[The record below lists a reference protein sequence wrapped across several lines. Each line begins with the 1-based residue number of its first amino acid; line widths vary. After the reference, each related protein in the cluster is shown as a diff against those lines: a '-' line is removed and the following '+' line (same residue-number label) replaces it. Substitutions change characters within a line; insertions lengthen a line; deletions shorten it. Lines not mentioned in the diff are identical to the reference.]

1 MNLWLASTV
10 VSGVNRLL
18 FGAAVV
24 ASALVLAGCS
34 SSSSNGDNPLVVNSP
49 TAAAQSFTGAA
60 FTPAKHLPDV
70 ALTDTSGRPWNLAAN
85 GRGKVTITYFGY
97 TNCPDA
103 CPTDMAA
110 MARAIGSLTPDQQQH
125 VQMVFVTVDPKRDS
139 TTAIRKWL
147 DRFDKPLSH
156 FVGLTGTNAELT
168 NAATKLGLQ
177 FKVTSQP
184 AGLEEV
190 EHSSQLTAFNTE
202 GTSNLVWLDPPVPSD
217 IAHDLRLLLGGAS
230 PV

>member
-1 MNLWLASTV
+1 
-10 VSGVNRLL
+10 VSGVSRLFL
-18 FGAAVV
+18 GAAAV
-24 ASALVLAGCS
+24 ASALVLAGCTS
-34 SSSSNGDNPLVVNSP
+34 SSSSGGDNPLVVSSP
-49 TAAAQSFTGAA
+49 TTQTQSFTGAA

-70 ALTDTSGRPWNLAAN
+70 ALTDTSGKPWNLAAN
-85 GRGKVTITYFGY
+85 GEGKVTITYFGY

-110 MARAIGSLTPDQQQH
+110 MARAIGSLTSDEQQH

-139 TTAIRKWL
+139 TTVIRKWL
-147 DRFDKPLSH
+147 DRFDKRVPT
-156 FVGLTGTNAELT
+156 FVGLTGTNAQLT

-184 AGLEEV
+184 DGLEDV
-190 EHSSQLTAFNTE
+190 EHSSQLTAFNAQ